1 MKKRKRII
9 VVSACS
15 VLMLQPLLNVYA
27 TESTN
32 EATMSTEIEKS
43 FEVDETGEIN
53 QQSISDSSIVEQE
66 MESIKSEQ
74 ISLTESTGSASEESL
89 DESHTVLDDSQKTEE
104 SATIESTTETIIP
117 ELKSDEEYIF
127 PSGRSD
133 LNNMQAFSASLAI
146 PHVSATD
153 TNLPKKSFIDIS
165 SHNGYISV
173 ENFKIIKSYGV
184 DGVVV
189 KLTEATSYQNPYAKD
204 QIKNALA
211 AGMKVSV
218 YHYSWFKTK
227 DQAKKEAD
235 YFAAMANSL
244 GLPKD
249 TLMVN
254 DIEEPKIAEGNN
266 HTQNSLEFEQR
277 LNELGFMNVNHY
289 VGMHWITSGKIDSNI
304 LGNRKLW
311 VAAYPYVLSTTQR
324 YTEYGAWQWSSQMT
338 FPNVPGIFD
347 ISSDYHQNFINQLV
361 IEDEKITDFQEF
373 NYAMIKKNVPLW
385 QLDNQEVSSIGNTQ
399 NLLNQTLKINS
410 LRRDSNQTLY
420 YLLET
425 NTGDLLGYV
434 KANDVEGTNNAYGEY
449 KKYNKYVTI
458 QSGNYD
464 IWQNFNWQK
473 RSHSANYQGQL
484 LQARGY
490 YDHFN
495 GTRYLT
501 LYDQAGKWVGYL
513 DVAATKL
520 SSNGGGGKYHAY
532 NKYVTIQSG
541 NYDIWQNFDWQKRS
555 HSANYQGQLL
565 QARGYYDHFNGTR
578 YLTIYDK
585 NGKWIGYINATA
597 TKLSSNGGGGKYRAY
612 NKYVTI
618 QSPNYDI
625 WQNFDWQKRSHSA
638 NYHGQLLQARGYY
651 DHFNGTRYLTIY
663 DKNGKWVG
671 YINAT
676 ATKLSSNG
684 GGGKYH
690 AYNKYVTI
698 QSGNYDIWQNFDWQ
712 KRSHSS
718 KYQRKT
724 VLARGYYDHFNGARY
739 LSLYENNGHWIGYIN
754 ETGTKLGPEVK
765 EKMAEVQQLLNQQYY
780 SANYGIY
787 VMSLIDGSVAQK
799 HGSKIFHAASTGK
812 LPALY
817 YTQKMISDKKLNG
830 ETLYLYTDSINTM
843 SNSYMRGGAG
853 ILQGQSFGKKYSLNT
868 IMNWT
873 AKYSDN
879 QGANFLGYYGANKYD
894 TTMKQEISA
903 IMKRNWTNPFYVSAK
918 DNAFMMQAIYH
929 QGGKLITDLSN
940 TVYDQQRIPK
950 YIPVQVAHKIGDLNS
965 LAHDA
970 AIIYAEQPYIL
981 VVMTENGV
989 GYEVISQLSKQIYDR
1004 LK

>member
-1 MKKRKRII
+1 M
-9 VVSACS
+9 
-15 VLMLQPLLNVYA
+15 
-27 TESTN
+27 
-32 EATMSTEIEKS
+32 
-43 FEVDETGEIN
+43 
-53 QQSISDSSIVEQE
+53 
-66 MESIKSEQ
+66 
-74 ISLTESTGSASEESL
+74 
-89 DESHTVLDDSQKTEE
+89 
-104 SATIESTTETIIP
+104 
-117 ELKSDEEYIF
+117 
-127 PSGRSD
+127 
-133 LNNMQAFSASLAI
+133 
-146 PHVSATD
+146 
-153 TNLPKKSFIDIS
+153 
-165 SHNGYISV
+165 
-173 ENFKIIKSYGV
+173 
-184 DGVVV
+184 
-189 KLTEATSYQNPYAKD
+189 
-204 QIKNALA
+204 
-211 AGMKVSV
+211 
-218 YHYSWFKTK
+218 
-227 DQAKKEAD
+227 
-235 YFAAMANSL
+235 
-244 GLPKD
+244 
-249 TLMVN
+249 
-254 DIEEPKIAEGNN
+254 
-266 HTQNSLEFEQR
+266 
-277 LNELGFMNVNHY
+277 
-289 VGMHWITSGKIDSNI
+289 
-304 LGNRKLW
+304 
-311 VAAYPYVLSTTQR
+311 
-324 YTEYGAWQWSSQMT
+324 
-338 FPNVPGIFD
+338 
-347 ISSDYHQNFINQLV
+347 
-361 IEDEKITDFQEF
+361 
-373 NYAMIKKNVPLW
+373 
-385 QLDNQEVSSIGNTQ
+385 
-399 NLLNQTLKINS
+399 
-410 LRRDSNQTLY
+410 
-420 YLLET
+420 
-425 NTGDLLGYV
+425 
-434 KANDVEGTNNAYGEY
+434 
-449 KKYNKYVTI
+449 
-458 QSGNYD
+458 
-464 IWQNFNWQK
+464 
-473 RSHSANYQGQL
+473 

-501 LYDQAGKWVGYL
+501 V
-513 DVAATKL
+513 
-520 SSNGGGGKYHAY
+520 
-532 NKYVTIQSG
+532 
-541 NYDIWQNFDWQKRS
+541 
-555 HSANYQGQLL
+555 
-565 QARGYYDHFNGTR
+565 
-578 YLTIYDK
+578 
-585 NGKWIGYINATA
+585 
-597 TKLSSNGGGGKYRAY
+597 
-612 NKYVTI
+612 
-618 QSPNYDI
+618 
-625 WQNFDWQKRSHSA
+625 
-638 NYHGQLLQARGYY
+638 
-651 DHFNGTRYLTIY
+651 Y

-765 EKMAEVQQLLNQQYY
+765 EKMAEVQQLLDQQYY